1 MTTAYLDNAATTPV
15 CKEAAEAAY
24 RVMTEGYGNPSAQYP
39 LGQQAKKQ
47 LDSDRKIVAAALGCQ
62 PKELIFTSCG
72 TESDNW
78 ALRLGADR
86 NRHKGRHIITTAIE
100 HDAVLQTCHQLEA
113 EGWEVTYLP
122 PNREG
127 SVSLADLEAAL
138 RPETAL
144 VSMMLVNNEL
154 GTLLPVREAAALVK
168 KYDRRILFHTDA
180 VQGFL
185 KVPFTPAKL
194 GVDLLTISGHKVH
207 APKGIGA
214 LYIRSGLPL
223 KPMILGGGQ
232 ENGLRS
238 GTEPTAQIAAFA
250 AACQVGRAQL
260 SDTAAYLQDLKAYT
274 LERLRVEV
282 PQAEQIGCGE
292 APHILALTL
301 PGYKSEVLVRVLG
314 DQGVYISAG
323 SACHRGKASH
333 VYEALSLSKPQ
344 RNGAFRVSFDRST
357 SREEVDAF
365 VAALKHA
372 RDTLFPSMS

>member
-1 MTTAYLDNAATTPV
+1 MTAYLDNAATTPV
-15 CKEAAEAAY
+15 CREAAEAAL
-24 RVMTEGYGNPSAQYP
+24 RVMTEGFGNPSAQYS
-39 LGQQAKKQ
+39 LGQQARKQ
-47 LDSDRKIVAAALGCQ
+47 LEGDRKTVAAALGCQ
-62 PKELIFTSCG
+62 PREVVFTSCG

-78 ALRLGADR
+78 ALRLGAER

-100 HDAVLQTCHQLEA
+100 HGAILQTCRQLEA

-127 SVSLADLEAAL
+127 TVSLSDLEAAL

-144 VSMMLVNNEL
+144 VSMMLVNNEV
-154 GTLLPVREAAALVK
+154 GTVLPVREAAALVK
-168 KYDRRILFHTDA
+168 RYDRRILFHTDA

-185 KVPFTPAKL
+185 KLPFTPAQL
-194 GVDLLTISGHKVH
+194 GVDLLSLSGHKVH

-214 LYIRSGLPL
+214 LYIRSGVPL
-223 KPMILGGGQ
+223 KPLILGGGQ

-250 AACQVGRAQL
+250 AVCQAGRAQL
-260 SDTAAYLQDLKAYT
+260 SDTIAHLKALKAYT
-274 LERLRVEV
+274 LEQLRARV
-282 PQAEQIGCGE
+282 PEAEQIGRGE

-323 SACHRGKASH
+323 SACHRGKSSH

-344 RNGAFRVSFDRST
+344 RNGAFRVSFDRT
-357 SREEVDAF
+357 TAREEVDAF
-365 VAALKHA
+365 VAALARA

>member
-1 MTTAYLDNAATTPV
+1 MTAYLDNAATTPV
-15 CKEAAEAAY
+15 CREAAEAAL
-24 RVMTEGYGNPSAQYP
+24 RVMTEGFGNPSAQYS
-39 LGQQAKKQ
+39 LGQQARKQ
-47 LDSDRKIVAAALGCQ
+47 LEGDRKTVAAALGCQ
-62 PKELIFTSCG
+62 PREVVFTSCG

-78 ALRLGADR
+78 ALRLGAER

-100 HDAVLQTCHQLEA
+100 HGAILQTCRQLEA

-127 SVSLADLEAAL
+127 TVSLSDLEAAL

-144 VSMMLVNNEL
+144 VSMMLVNNEV
-154 GTLLPVREAAALVK
+154 GTVLPVREAAALVK
-168 KYDRRILFHTDA
+168 RYDRRILFHTDA

-185 KVPFTPAKL
+185 KLPFTPAQL
-194 GVDLLTISGHKVH
+194 GVDLLSLSGHKVH

-214 LYIRSGLPL
+214 LYIRSGVPL
-223 KPMILGGGQ
+223 KPLILGGGQ

-250 AACQVGRAQL
+250 AACQAGRAQL
-260 SDTAAYLQDLKAYT
+260 SDTIAHLKALKAYT
-274 LERLRVEV
+274 LEQLRARV
-282 PQAEQIGCGE
+282 PEADQIGRGE

-323 SACHRGKASH
+323 SACHRGKSSH

-344 RNGAFRVSFDRST
+344 RNGAFRVSFDRT
-357 SREEVDAF
+357 TAREEVDAF
-365 VAALKHA
+365 VAALARA

>member
-1 MTTAYLDNAATTPV
+1 MTAYLDTAATTPV
-15 CKEAAEAAY
+15 CWEAAEAAL
-24 RVMTEGYGNPSAQYP
+24 RVMTEGFGNPSAQYS
-39 LGQQAKKQ
+39 LGQQARKQ
-47 LDSDRKIVAAALGCQ
+47 LEGDRKTVAAALGCQ
-62 PKELIFTSCG
+62 PREVVFTSCG

-78 ALRLGADR
+78 ALRLGAER

-100 HDAVLQTCHQLEA
+100 HGAILQTCRQLEA

-127 SVSLADLEAAL
+127 TVSLSDLEAAL

-144 VSMMLVNNEL
+144 VSMMLVNNEV
-154 GTLLPVREAAALVK
+154 GTVLPVREAAALVK
-168 KYDRRILFHTDA
+168 RYDRRILFHTDA

-185 KVPFTPAKL
+185 KLPFTPAQL
-194 GVDLLTISGHKVH
+194 GVDLLSLSGHKVH

-214 LYIRSGLPL
+214 LYIRSGVPL
-223 KPMILGGGQ
+223 KPLILGGGQ

-250 AACQVGRAQL
+250 AACQAGRAQL
-260 SDTAAYLQDLKAYT
+260 SDTIAHLKALKAYT
-274 LERLRVEV
+274 LEQLRARV
-282 PQAEQIGCGE
+282 PEAEQIGRGE

-323 SACHRGKASH
+323 SACHRGKSSH

-344 RNGAFRVSFDRST
+344 RNGAFRVSFDRT
-357 SREEVDAF
+357 TAREEVDAF
-365 VAALKHA
+365 VAALARA

>member
-1 MTTAYLDNAATTPV
+1 MTAYLDNAATTPV
-15 CKEAAEAAY
+15 CREAAEAAL
-24 RVMTEGYGNPSAQYP
+24 RVMTEGFGNPSAQYS
-39 LGQQAKKQ
+39 LGQQARKQ
-47 LDSDRKIVAAALGCQ
+47 LEGDRKTVAAALGCQ
-62 PKELIFTSCG
+62 PREVVFTSCG

-78 ALRLGADR
+78 ALRLGAER
-86 NRHKGRHIITTAIE
+86 NRHKGRHINTTAIE
-100 HDAVLQTCHQLEA
+100 HGAILQTCPQLEA

-127 SVSLADLEAAL
+127 TVSLSDLEAAL

-144 VSMMLVNNEL
+144 VSMMLVNNEV
-154 GTLLPVREAAALVK
+154 GTVLPVREAAALVK
-168 KYDRRILFHTDA
+168 RYDRRILFHTDA

-185 KVPFTPAKL
+185 KLPFTPAQL
-194 GVDLLTISGHKVH
+194 GVDLLSLSGHKVH

-214 LYIRSGLPL
+214 LYIRSGVPL
-223 KPMILGGGQ
+223 KPLILGGGQ

-250 AACQVGRAQL
+250 AACQAGRAQL
-260 SDTAAYLQDLKAYT
+260 SDTIAHLKALKAYT
-274 LERLRVEV
+274 LEQLRARV
-282 PQAEQIGCGE
+282 PEAEQIGRGE

-323 SACHRGKASH
+323 SACHRGKSSH

-344 RNGAFRVSFDRST
+344 RNGAFRVSFDRT
-357 SREEVDAF
+357 TAREEVDAF
-365 VAALKHA
+365 VAALARA

>member
-1 MTTAYLDNAATTPV
+1 MIAYLDNAATTRVWPEV
-15 CKEAAEAAY
+15 AQAAAEA
-24 RVMTEGYGNPSAQYP
+24 MTQGYFNPSSRYP
-39 LGQQAKKQ
+39 EATKAAKA
-47 LDSDRKIVAAALGCQ
+47 LESHRSAVAKALGCS
-62 PKELIFTSCG
+62 PKEVFFTSCG

-78 ALRLGADR
+78 ALRLGAER

-100 HDAVLQTCHQLEA
+100 HGAILQTCRQLEA

-127 SVSLADLEAAL
+127 TVSLSDLEAAL

-144 VSMMLVNNEL
+144 VSMMLVNNEV
-154 GTLLPVREAAALVK
+154 GTVLPVREAAALVK
-168 KYDRRILFHTDA
+168 RYDRRILFHTDA

-185 KVPFTPAKL
+185 KLPFTPAQL
-194 GVDLLTISGHKVH
+194 GVDLLSLSGHKVH

-214 LYIRSGLPL
+214 LYIRSGVPL
-223 KPMILGGGQ
+223 KPLILGGGQ

-250 AACQVGRAQL
+250 AACQAGRAQL
-260 SDTAAYLQDLKAYT
+260 SDTIAHLKALKAYT
-274 LERLRVEV
+274 LEQLRARV
-282 PQAEQIGCGE
+282 PEAEQIGRGE

-323 SACHRGKASH
+323 SACHRGKSSH

-344 RNGAFRVSFDRST
+344 RNGAFRVSFDRT
-357 SREEVDAF
+357 TAREEVDAF
-365 VAALKHA
+365 VAALARA

>member
-1 MTTAYLDNAATTPV
+1 MTAYLDNAATTPV
-15 CKEAAEAAY
+15 CREAAEAAL
-24 RVMTEGYGNPSAQYP
+24 RVMTEGFGNPSAQYS
-39 LGQQAKKQ
+39 LGQQARKQ
-47 LDSDRKIVAAALGCQ
+47 LEGDRKTVAAALGCQ
-62 PKELIFTSCG
+62 PREVVFTSCG

-78 ALRLGADR
+78 ALRLGAER

-100 HDAVLQTCHQLEA
+100 HGAILQTCRQLEA

-127 SVSLADLEAAL
+127 TVSLSDLEAAL

-144 VSMMLVNNEL
+144 VSMMLVNNEV
-154 GTLLPVREAAALVK
+154 GTVLPVREAAALVK
-168 KYDRRILFHTDA
+168 RYDRRILFHTDA

-185 KVPFTPAKL
+185 KLPFTPAQL
-194 GVDLLTISGHKVH
+194 GVDLLSLSGHKVH

-214 LYIRSGLPL
+214 LYIRSGVPL
-223 KPMILGGGQ
+223 KPLILGGGQ

-250 AACQVGRAQL
+250 AACQAGRAQL
-260 SDTAAYLQDLKAYT
+260 SDTIAHLKALKAYT
-274 LERLRVEV
+274 LEQLRARVPEV
-282 PQAEQIGCGE
+282 EQIGQGE

-323 SACHRGKASH
+323 SACHRGKTSH

-344 RNGAFRVSFDRST
+344 RNGAFRVSFDRT
-357 SREEVDAF
+357 TTREEVDAF
-365 VAALKHA
+365 VAALARA

>member
-1 MTTAYLDNAATTPV
+1 MTAYLDNAATTPV
-15 CKEAAEAAY
+15 CREAAEAAL
-24 RVMTEGYGNPSAQYP
+24 RVMTEGFGNPSAQYS
-39 LGQQAKKQ
+39 LGQQARKQ
-47 LDSDRKIVAAALGCQ
+47 LEGDRKTVAAALGCQ
-62 PKELIFTSCG
+62 PREVVFTSCG

-78 ALRLGADR
+78 ALRLGAER

-100 HDAVLQTCHQLEA
+100 HGAILQTCRQLEA

-127 SVSLADLEAAL
+127 TVSLSDLEAAL

-144 VSMMLVNNEL
+144 VSMMLVNNEV
-154 GTLLPVREAAALVK
+154 GTVLPVREAAALVK
-168 KYDRRILFHTDA
+168 RYDRRILFHTDA

-185 KVPFTPAKL
+185 KLPFTPAQL
-194 GVDLLTISGHKVH
+194 GVDLLSLSGHTVH

-214 LYIRSGLPL
+214 LYIRSGVPL
-223 KPMILGGGQ
+223 KPLILGGGQ

-250 AACQVGRAQL
+250 AACQAGRAQL
-260 SDTAAYLQDLKAYT
+260 SDTIAHLKALKAYT
-274 LERLRVEV
+274 LEQLRARV
-282 PQAEQIGCGE
+282 PEAEQIGRGE

-323 SACHRGKASH
+323 SACHRGKSSH

-344 RNGAFRVSFDRST
+344 RNGAFRVSFDRT
-357 SREEVDAF
+357 TAREEVDAF
-365 VAALKHA
+365 VAALARA

>member
-1 MTTAYLDNAATTPV
+1 MTAYLDNAATTPV
-15 CKEAAEAAY
+15 CREAAEAAL
-24 RVMTEGYGNPSAQYP
+24 RVMTEGFGNPSAQYS
-39 LGQQAKKQ
+39 LGQQARKQ
-47 LDSDRKIVAAALGCQ
+47 LEGDRKTVAAALGCQ
-62 PKELIFTSCG
+62 PREVVFTSCG

-78 ALRLGADR
+78 ALRLGAER

-100 HDAVLQTCHQLEA
+100 HGAILQTCRQLEA

-127 SVSLADLEAAL
+127 TVSLSDLEAAL

-144 VSMMLVNNEL
+144 VSMMLVNNEV
-154 GTLLPVREAAALVK
+154 GTVLPVREAAALVK
-168 KYDRRILFHTDA
+168 RYDRRILFHTDA

-185 KVPFTPAKL
+185 KLPFTPAQL
-194 GVDLLTISGHKVH
+194 GVDLLSLSGHKVH

-214 LYIRSGLPL
+214 LYIRSGVPL
-223 KPMILGGGQ
+223 KPLILGGGQ

-250 AACQVGRAQL
+250 AACQAGRAQL
-260 SDTAAYLQDLKAYT
+260 SDTIAHLKALKAYT
-274 LERLRVEV
+274 LEQLRARV
-282 PQAEQIGCGE
+282 PEAEQIGRGE

-323 SACHRGKASH
+323 SACHRGKSSH
-333 VYEALSLSKPQ
+333 VYEALSLSEPQ
-344 RNGAFRVSFDRST
+344 RNGAFRVSFDRT
-357 SREEVDAF
+357 TAREEVDAF
-365 VAALKHA
+365 VAALARA

>member
-1 MTTAYLDNAATTPV
+1 MTAYLDNAATTPV
-15 CKEAAEAAY
+15 CREAAEAAL
-24 RVMTEGYGNPSAQYP
+24 RVMTEGFGNPSAQYS
-39 LGQQAKKQ
+39 LGQQARKQ
-47 LDSDRKIVAAALGCQ
+47 LEGDRKTVAAALGCQ
-62 PKELIFTSCG
+62 PREVVFTSCG

-78 ALRLGADR
+78 ALRLGAER

-100 HDAVLQTCHQLEA
+100 HGAILQTCRQLEA

-127 SVSLADLEAAL
+127 TVSLSDLEAAL

-144 VSMMLVNNEL
+144 VSMMLVNNEV
-154 GTLLPVREAAALVK
+154 GTVLPVREAAALVK
-168 KYDRRILFHTDA
+168 RYDRRILFHTDA

-185 KVPFTPAKL
+185 KLPFTPAQL
-194 GVDLLTISGHKVH
+194 GVDLLSLSGHKVH

-214 LYIRSGLPL
+214 LYIRSGVPL
-223 KPMILGGGQ
+223 KPLILGGGQ

-250 AACQVGRAQL
+250 AACQAGRAQL
-260 SDTAAYLQDLKAYT
+260 SDTIAHLKALKAYT
-274 LERLRVEV
+274 LEQLRARV
-282 PQAEQIGCGE
+282 PEAEQIGRGE

-323 SACHRGKASH
+323 SACHRGRASH
-333 VYEALSLSKPQ
+333 VVSALHLDKKTAAGVI
-344 RNGAFRVSFDRST
+344 RISFGPDT
-357 SREEVDAF
+357 SRADIDGLYQ
-365 VAALKHA
+365 ALLNHKNQ
-372 RDTLFPSMS
+372 RFPML

>member
-1 MTTAYLDNAATTPV
+1 MTAYLDNAATTPV
-15 CKEAAEAAY
+15 CREAAEAAL
-24 RVMTEGYGNPSAQYP
+24 RVMTEGFGNPSAQYS
-39 LGQQAKKQ
+39 LGQQARKQ
-47 LDSDRKIVAAALGCQ
+47 LEGDRKTVAAALGCQ
-62 PKELIFTSCG
+62 PREVVFTSCG

-78 ALRLGADR
+78 ALRLGAER

-100 HDAVLQTCHQLEA
+100 HGAILQTCRQLEA

-127 SVSLADLEAAL
+127 TVSLSDLEAAL

-144 VSMMLVNNEL
+144 VSMMLVNNEV
-154 GTLLPVREAAALVK
+154 GTVLPVREAAALVK
-168 KYDRRILFHTDA
+168 RYDRRILFHTDA

-185 KVPFTPAKL
+185 KLPFTPAQL
-194 GVDLLTISGHKVH
+194 GVDLLSLSGHKVH

-214 LYIRSGLPL
+214 LYIRSGVPL
-223 KPMILGGGQ
+223 KPLILGGGQ

-250 AACQVGRAQL
+250 AACQAGRAQL
-260 SDTAAYLQDLKAYT
+260 SDTIAHLKALKAYT
-274 LERLRVEV
+274 LEQLRARV
-282 PQAEQIGCGE
+282 PEAEQIGRGE

-323 SACHRGKASH
+323 SACHRGKSSH

-344 RNGAFRVSFDRST
+344 RNGAFRVSFDRT
-357 SREEVDAF
+357 TARDEVDAF
-365 VAALKHA
+365 VAALARA

>member
-1 MTTAYLDNAATTPV
+1 MTAYLDNAATTPV
-15 CKEAAEAAY
+15 CREAAEAAL
-24 RVMTEGYGNPSAQYP
+24 RVMTEGFGNPSAQYS
-39 LGQQAKKQ
+39 LGQQARKQ
-47 LDSDRKIVAAALGCQ
+47 LEGDRKTVAAALGCQ
-62 PKELIFTSCG
+62 PREVVFTSCG

-78 ALRLGADR
+78 ALRLGAER

-100 HDAVLQTCHQLEA
+100 HGAILQTCRQLEA

-127 SVSLADLEAAL
+127 TVSLSDLEAAL

-144 VSMMLVNNEL
+144 VSMMLVNNEV
-154 GTLLPVREAAALVK
+154 GTVLPVREAAALVK
-168 KYDRRILFHTDA
+168 RYDRRILFHTDA

-185 KVPFTPAKL
+185 KLPFTPAQL
-194 GVDLLTISGHKVH
+194 GVDLLSLSGHKVH

-214 LYIRSGLPL
+214 LYIRSGVPL
-223 KPMILGGGQ
+223 KPLILGGGQ

-250 AACQVGRAQL
+250 AACQAGRAQL
-260 SDTAAYLQDLKAYT
+260 SDTIAHLKALKAYT
-274 LERLRVEV
+274 LEQLRARV
-282 PQAEQIGCGE
+282 PEAEQIGRGE

-323 SACHRGKASH
+323 SACHRGKSSH
-333 VYEALSLSKPQ
+333 VYEALSLSKHQ
-344 RNGAFRVSFDRST
+344 RNGAFRVSFDRT
-357 SREEVDAF
+357 TAREEVDAF
-365 VAALKHA
+365 VAALARA

>member
-1 MTTAYLDNAATTPV
+1 MTAYLDNAATTPV
-15 CKEAAEAAY
+15 CREAAEAAL
-24 RVMTEGYGNPSAQYP
+24 RVMTEGFGNPSAQYS
-39 LGQQAKKQ
+39 LGQQARKQ
-47 LDSDRKIVAAALGCQ
+47 LEGDRKTVAAALGCQ
-62 PKELIFTSCG
+62 PREVVFTSCG

-78 ALRLGADR
+78 ALRLGAER

-100 HDAVLQTCHQLEA
+100 HGAILQTCRQLEA

-127 SVSLADLEAAL
+127 TVSLSDLEAAL

-144 VSMMLVNNEL
+144 VSMMLVNNEV
-154 GTLLPVREAAALVK
+154 GTVLPVREAAALVK
-168 KYDRRILFHTDA
+168 RYDRRILFHTDA

-185 KVPFTPAKL
+185 KLPFTPAQL
-194 GVDLLTISGHKVH
+194 GVDLLSLSGHKVH

-214 LYIRSGLPL
+214 LYIRSGVPL
-223 KPMILGGGQ
+223 KPLILGGGQ

-250 AACQVGRAQL
+250 AACQAGRAQL
-260 SDTAAYLQDLKAYT
+260 SDTIAHLKALKAYT
-274 LERLRVEV
+274 LEQLRARV
-282 PQAEQIGCGE
+282 PEAEQIGRGE
-292 APHILALTL
+292 APHLLALTR
-301 PGYKSEVLVRVLG
+301 PGSKSEVLVRVLG

-323 SACHRGKASH
+323 SACHRGKSSH

-344 RNGAFRVSFDRST
+344 RNGAFRVSFDRT
-357 SREEVDAF
+357 TAREEVDAF
-365 VAALKHA
+365 VAALARA

>member
-1 MTTAYLDNAATTPV
+1 MTAYLDTAAPTPV
-15 CKEAAEAAY
+15 CREAAEAAL
-24 RVMTEGYGNPSAQYP
+24 RVMTEGFGNPSAQYS
-39 LGQQAKKQ
+39 LGQQARKQ
-47 LDSDRKIVAAALGCQ
+47 LEGDRKTVAAALGCQ
-62 PKELIFTSCG
+62 PREVVFTSCG

-78 ALRLGADR
+78 ALRLGAER

-100 HDAVLQTCHQLEA
+100 HGAILQTCRQLEA

-127 SVSLADLEAAL
+127 TVSLSDLEAAL

-144 VSMMLVNNEL
+144 VSMMLVNNEV
-154 GTLLPVREAAALVK
+154 GTVLPVREAAALVK
-168 KYDRRILFHTDA
+168 RYDRRILFHTDA

-185 KVPFTPAKL
+185 KLPFTPAQL
-194 GVDLLTISGHKVH
+194 GVDLLSLSGHKVH

-214 LYIRSGLPL
+214 LYIRSGVPL
-223 KPMILGGGQ
+223 KPLILGGGQ

-250 AACQVGRAQL
+250 AACQAGRAQL
-260 SDTAAYLQDLKAYT
+260 SDTIAHLKALKAYT
-274 LERLRVEV
+274 LEQLRARV
-282 PQAEQIGCGE
+282 PEAEQIGRGE

-323 SACHRGKASH
+323 SACHRGKSSH

-344 RNGAFRVSFDRST
+344 RNGAFRVSFDRT
-357 SREEVDAF
+357 TAREEVDAF
-365 VAALKHA
+365 VAALARA

>member
-1 MTTAYLDNAATTPV
+1 MTAYLDNAATTPV
-15 CKEAAEAAY
+15 CREAAEAAL
-24 RVMTEGYGNPSAQYP
+24 RVMTEGFGNPSAQYS
-39 LGQQAKKQ
+39 LGQQARKQ
-47 LDSDRKIVAAALGCQ
+47 LEGDRKTVAAALGCQ
-62 PKELIFTSCG
+62 PREVVFTSCG

-78 ALRLGADR
+78 ALRLGAER

-100 HDAVLQTCHQLEA
+100 HGAILQTCRQLEA

-127 SVSLADLEAAL
+127 TVSLSDLEAAL

-144 VSMMLVNNEL
+144 VSMMLVNNEV
-154 GTLLPVREAAALVK
+154 GTVLPVREAAALVK
-168 KYDRRILFHTDA
+168 RYDRRILFHTDA

-185 KVPFTPAKL
+185 KLPFTPAQL
-194 GVDLLTISGHKVH
+194 GVDLLSLSGHKVH

-214 LYIRSGLPL
+214 LYIRSGVPL
-223 KPMILGGGQ
+223 KPLILGGGQ

-250 AACQVGRAQL
+250 AACQAGRAQL
-260 SDTAAYLQDLKAYT
+260 SDTIAHLKALKAYT
-274 LERLRVEV
+274 LEQLRARV
-282 PQAEQIGCGE
+282 PEAEQIGRGE

-323 SACHRGKASH
+323 SACHRGKSSH
-333 VYEALSLSKPQ
+333 VYESLSLSKPQ
-344 RNGAFRVSFDRST
+344 RNGAFRVSFDRT
-357 SREEVDAF
+357 TAREEVDAF
-365 VAALKHA
+365 VAALARA

>member
-1 MTTAYLDNAATTPV
+1 MS
-15 CKEAAEAAY
+15 
-24 RVMTEGYGNPSAQYP
+24 RG
-39 LGQQAKKQ
+39 LGDVYKRQ
-47 LDSDRKIVAAALGCQ
+47 
-62 PKELIFTSCG
+62 
-72 TESDNW
+72 
-78 ALRLGADR
+78 
-86 NRHKGRHIITTAIE
+86 
-100 HDAVLQTCHQLEA
+100 
-113 EGWEVTYLP
+113 
-122 PNREG
+122 
-127 SVSLADLEAAL
+127 
-138 RPETAL
+138 
-144 VSMMLVNNEL
+144 
-154 GTLLPVREAAALVK
+154 VREAAALVK

-250 AACQVGRAQL
+250 AACQVGKAQL
-260 SDTAAYLQDLKAYT
+260 PDTAAYLQDLKTYT

>member
-1 MTTAYLDNAATTPV
+1 MTVYLDNAATTPV
-15 CKEAAEAAY
+15 CKEAADAAY
-24 RVMTEGYGNPSAQYP
+24 RVMTEGFGNPSAQYP

-47 LDSDRKIVAAALGCQ
+47 LDRDRKTVAAALGCQ

-100 HDAVLQTCHQLEA
+100 HDAILQTCRQMEA
-113 EGWEVTYLP
+113 EGWDITYLP
-122 PNREG
+122 PTPEG
-127 SVSLADLEAAL
+127 SVSLADLETAL

-154 GTLLPVREAAALVK
+154 GTILPVREAAALVK
-168 KYDRRILFHTDA
+168 RCDRQILFHTDA
-180 VQGFL
+180 VQAFL
-185 KVPFTPAKL
+185 KLPFTPAKL
-194 GVDLLTISGHKVH
+194 GVDLLSISGHKVH

-250 AACQVGRAQL
+250 AACQAGKARFAET
-260 SDTAAYLQDLKAYT
+260 TAHLADIQAYT
-274 LERLRVEV
+274 LERLRAAVPEV
-282 PQAEQIGCGE
+282 EQIGTGS
-292 APHILALTL
+292 APHILSLTL

-314 DQGVYISAG
+314 DQGVFISAG

-344 RNGAFRVSFDRST
+344 RTGAFRISFDRST
-357 SREEVDAF
+357 SRTEIDCF
-365 VAALKHA
+365 VAALQHA

>member
-1 MTTAYLDNAATTPV
+1 MTAYLDNAATTPV
-15 CKEAAEAAY
+15 CREAAEAAL
-24 RVMTEGYGNPSAQYP
+24 RVMTEGFGNPSAQYS
-39 LGQQAKKQ
+39 LGQQARKQ
-47 LDSDRKIVAAALGCQ
+47 LEGDRKTVAAALGCQ
-62 PKELIFTSCG
+62 PREVVFTSCG

-78 ALRLGADR
+78 ALRLGAER

-100 HDAVLQTCHQLEA
+100 HGAILQTCRQLEA

-127 SVSLADLEAAL
+127 TVSLSDLEAAL

-144 VSMMLVNNEL
+144 VSMMLVNNEV
-154 GTLLPVREAAALVK
+154 GTVLPVREAAALVK
-168 KYDRRILFHTDA
+168 RYDRRILFHTDA

-185 KVPFTPAKL
+185 KLPFTPAQL
-194 GVDLLTISGHKVH
+194 GVDLLSLSGHKVH

-214 LYIRSGLPL
+214 LYIRSGVPL
-223 KPMILGGGQ
+223 KPLILGGGQ

-250 AACQVGRAQL
+250 AACQAGRAQL
-260 SDTAAYLQDLKAYT
+260 SDTIAHLKALKAYT
-274 LERLRVEV
+274 LEQLRARV
-282 PQAEQIGCGE
+282 PEAEQIGRGE

-323 SACHRGKASH
+323 SACHKGKSSH

-344 RNGAFRVSFDRST
+344 RNGAFRVSFDRT
-357 SREEVDAF
+357 TAREEVDAF
-365 VAALKHA
+365 VAALARA

>member
-1 MTTAYLDNAATTPV
+1 MV
-15 CKEAAEAAY
+15 
-24 RVMTEGYGNPSAQYP
+24 
-39 LGQQAKKQ
+39 
-47 LDSDRKIVAAALGCQ
+47 
-62 PKELIFTSCG
+62 FTSCG

-78 ALRLGADR
+78 ALRLGAER

-100 HDAVLQTCHQLEA
+100 HGAILQTCRQLEA
-113 EGWEVTYLP
+113 EGWEITYLP
-122 PNREG
+122 PNRDG
-127 SVSLADLEAAL
+127 TVSLSDLEAAL

-144 VSMMLVNNEL
+144 VSMMLVNNEV
-154 GTLLPVREAAALVK
+154 GTVLPVREAAALVK
-168 KYDRRILFHTDA
+168 RYDRRILFHTDA

-185 KVPFTPAKL
+185 KLPFTPAQL
-194 GVDLLTISGHKVH
+194 GVDLLSLSGHKVH

-214 LYIRSGLPL
+214 LYIRSGVPL
-223 KPMILGGGQ
+223 KPLILGGGQ

-250 AACQVGRAQL
+250 AACQAGRAQL
-260 SDTAAYLQDLKAYT
+260 SDTIAHLKALKAYT
-274 LERLRVEV
+274 LEQLRARVPEV
-282 PQAEQIGCGE
+282 EQIGRGE

-323 SACHRGKASH
+323 SACHRGKSSH

-344 RNGAFRVSFDRST
+344 RNGAFRVSFDRT
-357 SREEVDAF
+357 TAREEVDAF
-365 VAALKHA
+365 VAALARA

>member
-1 MTTAYLDNAATTPV
+1 MTAYLDNAATTPV
-15 CKEAAEAAY
+15 CREAAEAAL
-24 RVMTEGYGNPSAQYP
+24 RVMTEGFGNPSAQYS
-39 LGQQAKKQ
+39 LGQQARKQ
-47 LDSDRKIVAAALGCQ
+47 LEGDRKTVAAALGCQ
-62 PKELIFTSCG
+62 PREVVFTSCG

-78 ALRLGADR
+78 ALRLGAER

-100 HDAVLQTCHQLEA
+100 HGAILQTCRQLEA

-127 SVSLADLEAAL
+127 TVSLSDLEAAL

-144 VSMMLVNNEL
+144 VSMMLVNNEV
-154 GTLLPVREAAALVK
+154 GTVLPVREAAALVK
-168 KYDRRILFHTDA
+168 RYDRRILFHTDA

-185 KVPFTPAKL
+185 KLPFTPAQL
-194 GVDLLTISGHKVH
+194 GVDLLSLSGHKVH

-214 LYIRSGLPL
+214 LYIRSGVPL
-223 KPMILGGGQ
+223 KPLILGGGQ

-250 AACQVGRAQL
+250 AACQAGRAQL
-260 SDTAAYLQDLKAYT
+260 SDTIAHLTALKAYT
-274 LERLRVEV
+274 LEQLRARV
-282 PQAEQIGCGE
+282 PEAEQIGRGE

-323 SACHRGKASH
+323 SACHRGKSSH

-344 RNGAFRVSFDRST
+344 RNGAFRVSFDRT
-357 SREEVDAF
+357 TAREEVDAF
-365 VAALKHA
+365 VAALARA

>member
-1 MTTAYLDNAATTPV
+1 MTAYLDNAATTPV
-15 CKEAAEAAY
+15 CREAAEAAL
-24 RVMTEGYGNPSAQYP
+24 RVMTEGFGNPSAQYS
-39 LGQQAKKQ
+39 LGQQARKQ
-47 LDSDRKIVAAALGCQ
+47 LEGDRKTVAAALGCQ
-62 PKELIFTSCG
+62 PREVVFTSCG

-78 ALRLGADR
+78 ALRLGAER

-100 HDAVLQTCHQLEA
+100 HGAILQTCRQLEA

-127 SVSLADLEAAL
+127 TVSLSDLEAAL

-144 VSMMLVNNEL
+144 VSMMLVNNEV
-154 GTLLPVREAAALVK
+154 GTVLPVREAAALVK
-168 KYDRRILFHTDA
+168 RYDRRILFHTDA

-185 KVPFTPAKL
+185 KLPFTPAQL
-194 GVDLLTISGHKVH
+194 GVDLLSLSGHKVH

-214 LYIRSGLPL
+214 LYIRSGVPL
-223 KPMILGGGQ
+223 KPLILGGGQ

-250 AACQVGRAQL
+250 AACQAGRAQL
-260 SDTAAYLQDLKAYT
+260 SDTIAHLKALKAYT
-274 LERLRVEV
+274 LEQLRARV
-282 PQAEQIGCGE
+282 PEAEQIGRGE

-323 SACHRGKASH
+323 SACHRGKSSH

-344 RNGAFRVSFDRST
+344 RNGAFRVSFDRT
-357 SREEVDAF
+357 TAREVVDAF
-365 VAALKHA
+365 VAALARA

>member
-1 MTTAYLDNAATTPV
+1 MTAYLDNAATTPV
-15 CKEAAEAAY
+15 CREAAEAAL
-24 RVMTEGYGNPSAQYP
+24 RVMTEGFGNPSAQYS
-39 LGQQAKKQ
+39 LGQQARKQ
-47 LDSDRKIVAAALGCQ
+47 LEGDRKTVAAALGCQ
-62 PKELIFTSCG
+62 PREVVFTSCG

-78 ALRLGADR
+78 ALRLGAER

-100 HDAVLQTCHQLEA
+100 HGAILQTCRQLEA

-127 SVSLADLEAAL
+127 TVSLSDLEAAQ

-144 VSMMLVNNEL
+144 VSMILVNNEV
-154 GTLLPVREAAALVK
+154 GTVLPVREAAALVK
-168 KYDRRILFHTDA
+168 RYDRRILFHTDA

-185 KVPFTPAKL
+185 KLPFTPAQL
-194 GVDLLTISGHKVH
+194 GVDLLSLSGHKVH

-214 LYIRSGLPL
+214 LYIRSGVPL
-223 KPMILGGGQ
+223 KPLILGGGQ

-250 AACQVGRAQL
+250 AACQAGRAQL
-260 SDTAAYLQDLKAYT
+260 SDTIAHLKALKAYT
-274 LERLRVEV
+274 LEQLRARV
-282 PQAEQIGCGE
+282 PEAEQIGRGE

-323 SACHRGKASH
+323 SACHRGKSSH

-344 RNGAFRVSFDRST
+344 RNGAFRVSFDRT
-357 SREEVDAF
+357 TAREEVDAF
-365 VAALKHA
+365 VAALARA

>member
-1 MTTAYLDNAATTPV
+1 M
-15 CKEAAEAAY
+15 
-24 RVMTEGYGNPSAQYP
+24 
-39 LGQQAKKQ
+39 
-47 LDSDRKIVAAALGCQ
+47 AAALGCQ
-62 PKELIFTSCG
+62 PREVVFTSCG

-78 ALRLGADR
+78 ALRLGAER

-100 HDAVLQTCHQLEA
+100 HGAILQTCRQLEA

-127 SVSLADLEAAL
+127 TVSLSDLEAAL

-144 VSMMLVNNEL
+144 VSMMLVNNEV
-154 GTLLPVREAAALVK
+154 GTVLPVREAAALVK
-168 KYDRRILFHTDA
+168 RYDRRILFHTDA

-185 KVPFTPAKL
+185 KLPFTPAQL
-194 GVDLLTISGHKVH
+194 GVDLLSLSGHKVH

-214 LYIRSGLPL
+214 LYIRSGVPL
-223 KPMILGGGQ
+223 KPLILGGGQ

-250 AACQVGRAQL
+250 AACQAGRAQL
-260 SDTAAYLQDLKAYT
+260 SDTIAHLKALKAYT
-274 LERLRVEV
+274 LEQLRARV
-282 PQAEQIGCGE
+282 PEAEQIGRGE

-323 SACHRGKASH
+323 SACHRGKSSH

-344 RNGAFRVSFDRST
+344 RNGAFRVSFDRT
-357 SREEVDAF
+357 TAREEVDAF
-365 VAALKHA
+365 VAALARA

>member
-1 MTTAYLDNAATTPV
+1 MTAYLDNAATTPV
-15 CKEAAEAAY
+15 CREAAEAAL
-24 RVMTEGYGNPSAQYP
+24 RVMTEGFGNPSAQYS
-39 LGQQAKKQ
+39 LGQQARKQ
-47 LDSDRKIVAAALGCQ
+47 LEGDRKTVAAALGCQ
-62 PKELIFTSCG
+62 PREVVFTSCG

-78 ALRLGADR
+78 PCAWGRSETG
-86 NRHKGRHIITTAIE
+86 HKGRHIITTAIE
-100 HDAVLQTCHQLEA
+100 HGAILQTCRQLEA

-127 SVSLADLEAAL
+127 TVSLSDLEAAL

-144 VSMMLVNNEL
+144 VSMMLVNNEV
-154 GTLLPVREAAALVK
+154 GTVLPVREAAALVK
-168 KYDRRILFHTDA
+168 RYDRRILFHTDA

-185 KVPFTPAKL
+185 KLPFTPAQL
-194 GVDLLTISGHKVH
+194 GVDLLSLSGHKVH

-214 LYIRSGLPL
+214 LYIRSGVPL
-223 KPMILGGGQ
+223 KPLILGGGQ

-250 AACQVGRAQL
+250 AACQAGRAQL
-260 SDTAAYLQDLKAYT
+260 SDTIAHLKALKAYT
-274 LERLRVEV
+274 LEQLRARV
-282 PQAEQIGCGE
+282 PEAEQIGRGE

-323 SACHRGKASH
+323 SACHRGKSSH

-344 RNGAFRVSFDRST
+344 RNGAFRVSFDRT
-357 SREEVDAF
+357 TAREEVDAF
-365 VAALKHA
+365 VAALARA